1 MKISRPTLKDV
12 ALRSGYA
19 LPTVKKVMSGN
30 PHVRDRTREAVM
42 RAAEELQY
50 SRNRVAS
57 ALSRNRTF
65 KIALVYTITTDALY
79 FPEIEE
85 GFLRYAQEMRDFGL
99 SVEFCTQAKSGS
111 TSQRDILQELLN
123 RDDIDGVIIEPYNKD
138 QLNDIINQLTAAG
151 KPVVTF
157 TADAPDSRRLCHVGC
172 DGYQAGRIA
181 AQILANYI
189 GKRGKVYVLASRS
202 GHSQTRSRVQGFLDR
217 INEHDPNITVEVL
230 TPPKAQFCDT
240 VRELVLRG
248 DMNGLFCISA
258 RTTLVGK
265 VFREMNTKNIPVVGF
280 DLSEELKTLMK
291 ADYVQVVIDQRPAE
305 ISYCAAKLLFQYLA
319 EGTLPP
325 KKTVMQTYILTSEC
339 LESSGQ

>member
-1 MKISRPTLKDV
+1 MKSSRPTLKDV

-57 ALSRNRTF
+57 ALSRNRAF

-99 SVEFCTQAKSGS
+99 SVEFCTQTKSGD
-111 TSQRDILQELLN
+111 TSQHDILQDILS
-123 RDDIDGVIIEPYNKD
+123 RDDIDGVIIEPYNIEK
-138 QLNDIINQLTAAG
+138 LNDIINQLTAAG

-157 TADAPDSRRLCHVGC
+157 TADAPESRRLCHVGC

-181 AQILANYI
+181 AQILANYM
-189 GKRGKVYVLASRS
+189 GKHGKVYVLASRS

-217 INEHDPNITVEVL
+217 VNEHYPKITVEVIPSMRN
-230 TPPKAQFCDT
+230 TFCDT
-240 VRELVLRG
+240 VRELLLRG
-248 DMNGLFCISA
+248 DMSGLFCPSA

-265 VFREMNTKNIPVVGF
+265 VFREMNAKNIPVVGF

-291 ADYVQVVIDQRPAE
+291 DGYVQVVIDQHPAE
-305 ISYCAAKLLFQYLA
+305 ISYRAAKLLFQYLA
-319 EGTLPP
+319 EGILPP
-325 KKTVMQTYILTSEC
+325 AKTVMQTYILTSEC